1 LVGGHGVRGLAK
13 AHPFNPG
20 SPGLLAAEKITLVRP
35 DGNTSA
41 TFAVLESRP
50 HKNIILMRMDGLE
63 SLNALEP
70 WIGSEIHLDREHLP
84 AAGETGVY
92 HWEALG
98 LEVRTRQGILVGHI
112 EEIQSM
118 PANDLWVVRDGAR
131 ESLIPVVEPIVV
143 EIDLPAGVA
152 IIDPPA
158 GLVAEE

>member
-1 LVGGHGVRGLAK
+1 MGGHGVRGLAK

-20 SPGLLAAEKITLVRP
+20 SPGLLAAEEITLVRP
-35 DGNTSA
+35 DGNISE
-41 TFAVLESRP
+41 TFAVRESRP
-50 HKNIILMRMDGLE
+50 HKNIILMRMAGLE
-63 SLNALEP
+63 SLNDLEP
-70 WIGSEIHLDREHLP
+70 WIGSEIHLDREQLP
-84 AAGETGVY
+84 AADETGVY

-98 LEVRTRQGILVGHI
+98 LEVRTRQGALVGHI

-118 PANDLWVVRDGAR
+118 PANDLWVVRDGGR

-158 GLVAEE
+158 GLVPEE